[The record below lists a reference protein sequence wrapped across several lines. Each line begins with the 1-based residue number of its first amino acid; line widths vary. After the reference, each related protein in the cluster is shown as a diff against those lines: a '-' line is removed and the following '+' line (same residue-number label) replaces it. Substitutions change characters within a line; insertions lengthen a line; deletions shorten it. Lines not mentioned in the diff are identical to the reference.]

1 MFEAKLKSTKVEF
14 AKVRVDCKQKFVRM
28 LLLCGLLLFAF
39 IPTSPVAQSVF
50 EHPVQED
57 AFPPTLQALGA
68 GWQNQR
74 TIRTQFTQTKK
85 ISILRQPLVT
95 EGKLLF
101 SPEHGVHWQPIAP
114 FSAEVVITPEGYF
127 QRKNGKMVSQIPA
140 SVGSGAQQ
148 YLKAMLLVFSVRSY
162 RLLLPAGPL
171 GAHVDQGHP
180 RRPAHGALTDIYFVM
195 LSESLFHSKP
205 L

>member
-14 AKVRVDCKQKFVRM
+14 AKVCVGCKQKFVRM
-28 LLLCGLLLFAF
+28 LLLCGLLLFVF

-85 ISILRQPLVT
+85 ISILQHPLVT
-95 EGKLLF
+95 QGNLLYA
-101 SPEHGVHWQPIAP
+101 PEHGVYWQTTSP
-114 FSAEVVITPEGYF
+114 FASEVVITPEGYF
-127 QRKNGKMVSQIPA
+127 QRKDTRA
-140 SVGSGAQQ
+140 
-148 YLKAMLLVFSVRSY
+148 
-162 RLLLPAGPL
+162 L
-171 GAHVDQGHP
+171 GCSRFWPTEH
-180 RRPAHGALTDIYFVM
+180 
-195 LSESLFHSKP
+195 
-205 L
+205 